1 MGTIDQTRPR
11 VRQHLIV
18 EGMTCQGCVG
28 SVTRMLSAV
37 PHVESVEVD
46 LEKGRAVV
54 THSGATIQEML
65 APFEAGGQKFRARAC
80 HAEPADAVAIAPSTV
95 GGAEAPAPSPQ
106 VLRIEA
112 GRIRGAGREAP
123 SAAPPAEVP
132 RTPSAGGDNV
142 THLAVTGMSCASC
155 VLKIEKTLRAL
166 PGVTEANIN
175 FTSGMATVRTA
186 APADP
191 SNLVAAVRAA
201 GAYDAKPIDGASSED
216 ALANEQATAYRSLR
230 RRFLTALAASVPI
243 LLLAM
248 PSMFG
253 MHGFLPERLSQG
265 IQFALMLPI
274 MVYAAAP
281 FFRGLVAAVRSRS
294 ADMNTL
300 VAIGTGSAFVYSVV
314 GTLAPRLFPQEM
326 RMGGAVH
333 VYYETAAVIVTLI
346 LLGRLLEERAKG
358 RASTAI
364 RKLIGLQPR
373 TARVRRDGG
382 DHDIPIEEVV
392 VGDLVIVRPGE
403 KVPVDGVVV
412 EGRSTLDESMVTGES
427 LPIAKGPGD
436 GVIGATI
443 NRTGSFVFRAKSVG
457 NETVLARIIEMVRRA
472 QGSKAPIQRVVDR
485 VAAVF
490 VPGVILVAIMTLI
503 IWLVAGPEPRLA
515 YALSNF
521 VAVLIIAC
529 PCALGLATPTAIT
542 VATGRA
548 AEMGILFRSA
558 ESLESLG
565 HADAAILDKT
575 GTLTRGAPTLVD
587 VRILSGESM
596 ASVLRLVA
604 GAETRSEHPLAGA
617 VVEGARARG
626 VVPAEPLHFES
637 VTGLGI
643 VAEIEG
649 HRIAVGNRALL
660 ELQGIDI
667 AGVTAFI
674 EEESAAGRTAVL
686 AAIDG
691 RCEAVLAIADP
702 IKDEAR
708 AVVESLTRRGILVSM
723 QTGDARRTA
732 EAVAAQT
739 GITRVFAEVKPEDKA
754 AAVQTL
760 RIEGHRVMMV
770 GDGINDAPALAESD
784 IGVAMGTGTD
794 VAIESAGVTLL
805 GGDLSRL
812 VAAYDISRRTL
823 RTIRQNLFWAFFY
836 NVIGIPIAAGVLYPF
851 TGKLLSP
858 VVAAFAMAMSS
869 VSVVTNSLRL
879 KR

>member
-1 MGTIDQTRPR
+1 MEAMDQTRPK
-11 VRQHLIV
+11 VRQHLII

-46 LEKGRAVV
+46 LEKGRAIV
-54 THSGATIQEML
+54 THSGATIQELL
-65 APFEAGGQKFRARAC
+65 APFEAGGHKFRARAC
-80 HAEPADAVAIAPSTV
+80 HAEPVEARQVESPHSDADSV
-95 GGAEAPAPSPQ
+95 PATSGD
-106 VLRIEA
+106 RM
-112 GRIRGAGREAP
+112 
-123 SAAPPAEVP
+123 
-132 RTPSAGGDNV
+132 RTPASTPPSIPIATGENV

-155 VLKIEKTLRAL
+155 VLKIETKLRSV

-175 FTSGMATVRTA
+175 FASGMATVRTA
-186 APADP
+186 APADA
-191 SNLVAAVRAA
+191 STLVAAVRAA
-201 GAYDAKPIDGASSED
+201 GAYDAKPIAGASSED
-216 ALANEQATAYRSLR
+216 ALAGEHAAAYRSLR
-230 RRFLTALAASVPI
+230 RRFLTALVSSVPI

-253 MHGFLPERLSQG
+253 MHGLVPERWSQG
-265 IQFALMLPI
+265 LQLALMLPI

-281 FFRGLVAAVRSRS
+281 FFRGLVAALRSGA

-300 VAIGTGSAFVYSVV
+300 VAIGTGSAFVYSFV
-314 GTLAPRLFPQEM
+314 GTVGPNLFPHEM

-358 RASTAI
+358 RASDAI
-364 RKLIGLQPR
+364 RNLIGLQPR
-373 TARVRRDGG
+373 TARVRRSNG
-382 DHDIPIEEVV
+382 DVDVPIEEVV

-403 KVPVDGVVV
+403 KVPVDGIVV

-427 LPIAKGPGD
+427 LPMTKGPGD
-436 GVIGATI
+436 AVVGATI
-443 NRTGSFVFRAKSVG
+443 NKTGSFVFRTTSVG

-485 VAAVF
+485 VAAIF
-490 VPGVILVAIMTLI
+490 VPAVILVALVTLA
-503 IWLVAGPEPRLA
+503 IWLIAGPEPRLA

-565 HADAAILDKT
+565 RADAAILDKT

-587 VRILSGESM
+587 VRILSGQSM
-596 ASVLRLVA
+596 ADVLRLVA

-626 VVPAEPLHFES
+626 VVPAEPLRFES
-637 VTGLGI
+637 VTGQGI

-649 HRIAVGNRALL
+649 HRIVVGNRALL
-660 ELQGIDI
+660 EAQEIDVATI
-667 AGVTAFI
+667 IPLI
-674 EEESAAGRTAVL
+674 EEEAAAGRTAVL

-708 AVVESLTRRGILVSM
+708 AAVASLAKRGVLVSM
-723 QTGDARRTA
+723 QTGDARCTA

-739 GITRVFAEVKPEDKA
+739 GITRVFAEVRPEDKA
-754 AAVQTL
+754 AAVRTL
-760 RIEGHRVMMV
+760 RIEGRRVMMV

-836 NVIGIPIAAGVLYPF
+836 NVIGIPIAAGVLFPF

-858 VVAAFAMAMSS
+858 VIAAFAMAMSS